1 MAKNNEPNKA
11 ENEGTLYDTVI
22 IGGGITGLTAG
33 YMLRDK
39 NILLLEED
47 ERFGGRV
54 LSEKVHEAT
63 NNIGTQF
70 FTVEDSSFVRLIKE
84 LGVKWVTHDPKSVP
98 FAIFVNNKL
107 FTDIES
113 VLSGKAKLSA
123 LKLMS
128 ATHRKMKIYKELPIT
143 DPRWRKLAAQNI
155 TEYLKGYDPDLLALV
170 NTYMRGACVAKPERT
185 SAGMG
190 FVLVNDIFNTAGM
203 GFVTGGFQKITDTLA
218 DKLKGRAIHGAGVTR
233 VEENN
238 GIVTTWYKKDGKEQV
253 VKSRSVVTTI
263 PPQATLKIFPQL
275 PDWKKEAL
283 EKVDYGPI
291 SVISV
296 FLKRDIPWERFY
308 GLLSS
313 DTIFQG
319 MFDTTYDT
327 EEDKNIDNPLI
338 YNFIISIPPNEKNEI
353 ESFLEK
359 SDEEILELT
368 IKDFRRLMPETA
380 DVEKYITGS
389 KVTRYPIGELEL
401 TPEYFLEALPDLAK
415 PVGNIHFTGEYTDKK
430 NFVDGACFSAMRAA
444 AALGSKYITSD
455 EDIIRFP
462 KDPNWGGLGWTTIIL
477 NILLIVGGFFL
488 PQGYGMTM
496 SIGAGVL
503 LALTVVYPS
512 FFPPHSLVY
521 KVLLGLTIG
530 FGGIVGLLAKFLEG
544 LSI

>member
-1 MAKNNEPNKA
+1 MA
-11 ENEGTLYDTVI
+11 EGSCLKRSMKQRTTS
-22 IGGGITGLTAG
+22 
-33 YMLRDK
+33 
-39 NILLLEED
+39 
-47 ERFGGRV
+47 V
-54 LSEKVHEAT
+54 LSS
-63 NNIGTQF
+63 

-84 LGVKWVTHDPKSVP
+84 LGVKWVTHDPDSVP

-113 VLSGKAKLSA
+113 LLSGKAKLSA
-123 LKLMS
+123 LRLMS

-170 NTYMRGACVAKPERT
+170 KTYMRGACAAKPERT

-233 VEENN
+233 VEETN
-238 GIVTTWYKKDGKEQV
+238 GIVTTWYEKDGKEQV
-253 VKSRSVVTTI
+253 VRSRSVVTTI
-263 PPQATLKIFPQL
+263 PPQATLRIFPQL

-283 EKVDYGPI
+283 EKSRLRSDYSYFG
-291 SVISV
+291 
-296 FLKRDIPWERFY
+296 FLKKRYPVGAILRPDYLPTRFFRPC
-308 GLLSS
+308 LIRRMILKKIRILTTRLS
-313 DTIFQG
+313 
-319 MFDTTYDT
+319 
-327 EEDKNIDNPLI
+327 
-338 YNFIISIPPNEKNEI
+338 IISLSLYPPNEKNEI

-368 IKDFRRLMPETA
+368 LKDFRRLMPEAA
-380 DVEKYITGS
+380 DVEKHITGS

-430 NFVDGACFSAMRAA
+430 SFVDGACFSAMRAA
-444 AALGSKYITSD
+444 AALGSQYITSD

-462 KDPNWGGLGWTTIIL
+462 KDPNWGGLGWATIIL

-521 KVLLGLTIG
+521 KVLLGLTVG
-530 FGGIVGLLAKFLEG
+530 FGGIVGLLAKFLG
-544 LSI
+544 